1 MAKNKTL
8 QLEAEKNASDFR
20 SRYGLSGHE
29 PINLISFLIKNN
41 VITAFKPLSE
51 SISGMAIKSGDIRFM
66 LVNEN
71 NSVGRQNFTIG
82 HELYHLFVQENFTSR
97 TCNTGTFDK
106 QVDLVEQQADLFSAS
121 LLLPKSGVM
130 QLISS
135 KEIETE
141 VSEESLFRIQHYFGI
156 SMRCLIFRLFEF
168 GIVPKSHFDKYKSG
182 TKGLAR
188 KLGYDVSLLYGGTT
202 SNRVIGNYGE
212 IASTLYNEDKI
223 SESFYL
229 ELLNA
234 INVDPFS
241 TVDQDE

>member
-1 MAKNKTL
+1 MAKNRIL

-41 VITAFKPLSE
+41 VITAFKPLSD
-51 SISGMAIKSGDIRFM
+51 SISGMAIKSGEIRFM

-71 NSVGRQNFTIG
+71 NIVGRQNFTIG
-82 HELYHLFVQENFTSR
+82 HELYHLFLQENFTSR
-97 TCNTGTFDK
+97 TCTTGSFDK
-106 QVDLVEQQADLFSAS
+106 QIDLEEQQADLFSAS

-135 KEIETE
+135 KEIESE
-141 VSEESLFRIQHYFGI
+141 VSEESLFRLQHYFGV
-156 SMRCLIFRLFEF
+156 SFKCLIFRLVEF
-168 GIVPKSHFDKYKSG
+168 GLVPKSHFDKYKEG
-182 TKGLAR
+182 TKGIAR
-188 KLGYDVSLLYGGTT
+188 KLGYDVSLLYENTT
-202 SNRVIGNYGE
+202 SNRVVGNYGE
-212 IASTLYNEDKI
+212 IASTLYNDEKI

-241 TVDQDE
+241 TVDLNE